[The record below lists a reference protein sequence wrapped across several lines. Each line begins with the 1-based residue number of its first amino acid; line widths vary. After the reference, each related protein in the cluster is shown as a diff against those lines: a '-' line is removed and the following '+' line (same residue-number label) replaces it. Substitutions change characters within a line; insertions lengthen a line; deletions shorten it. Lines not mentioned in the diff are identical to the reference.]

1 MHLSKGLRSRGME
14 DDLEFRI
21 QGAPVSEGIAIGTS
35 FFIDFAID
43 EMIPEFAIK
52 ASQVAYEINRYRDAL
67 SSCKI
72 ELTYLKQSLQKE
84 GSLEAI
90 DIIDTHILMLED
102 PLIKEN
108 VEEKIRVVKRNTES
122 VFSNVIRDYEKKFS
136 KMKDPFFQQRIVDI
150 LDLSKRILSHLSDKG
165 KFNFSEIPLSSVV
178 FSKELIPSHTA
189 AIQASR
195 VCAFVT
201 QSGGG
206 NSHAALIA
214 RAKGIPYV
222 SSIDVDLFRSLQGKS
237 IIVDGQTGEVIVNP
251 KPSTLARYKEI
262 KTRLKT
268 SYQLL
273 QQDINHITETVDGYP
288 VHILANAGNLHDL
301 EEMHMYR
308 AEGVGLFRS
317 EYLFLEKHTLFIS
330 EEEQVSAYIDIIK
343 KAKGLPCVIRVF
355 DIGGDKNPNLFF
367 EHEKEANPVLGC
379 RGIRFLLRYPN
390 IFRTQLRAI
399 MRASYDA
406 DVRILLPLI
415 SDIHELLEAK
425 RIIGEVHNELVDQ
438 GLIERRTY
446 LVGCMIEV
454 PSVVFICDAIAKES
468 DFLSIG
474 TNDLVQ
480 YTLGIDRSN
489 PSMSDFCYP
498 AHPSV
503 IRMIKMVVME
513 ARKQNKPV
521 TICGEIASNPVFV
534 PLLLGLGM
542 NNFSCSPRYIPF
554 VKRAVR
560 NTVLLEAYELAQRVL
575 QMSSPIEISQTLL
588 EAYSNSMPGS
598 KNSGLSFA
606 SESVAEEVVQ
616 PI

>member
-1 MHLSKGLRSRGME
+1 MHLSKGLRSRSME

-35 FFIDFAID
+35 FFIDLAID
-43 EMIPEFAIK
+43 EVIPEFAIK
-52 ASQVAYEINRYRDAL
+52 ASQVAYEITRYRDAL

-122 VFSNVIRDYEKKFS
+122 VFSTVIRDYEKKFS

-165 KFNFSEIPLSSVV
+165 KLNFSEIPLSSVV

-222 SSIDVDLFRSLQGKS
+222 SSIDVDLFRALQGKS
-237 IIVDGQTGEVIVNP
+237 IIIDGQTGEVIVNP

-268 SYQLL
+268 SHQLL
-273 QQDINHITETVDGYP
+273 QQDINHITETVDGYS

-301 EEMHMYR
+301 EEMHIYR

-330 EEEQVSAYIDIIK
+330 EEEQVCAYIDIIK

-438 GLIERRTY
+438 GLIQRRTY

-534 PLLLGLGM
+534 PLLLGLGV

-560 NTVLLEAYELAQRVL
+560 NTVLLEAYELAQRIL

-588 EAYSNSMPGS
+588 EAYSNSMPAS

>member
-1 MHLSKGLRSRGME
+1 MDE
-14 DDLEFRI
+14 EQEFRL

-35 FFIDFAID
+35 FFINLLMD
-43 EMIPEFAIK
+43 EVVPEFSIK
-52 ASQVAYEINRYRDAL
+52 ASQVDNEINRYREAL
-67 SSCKI
+67 ISCKI

-84 GSLEAI
+84 CSLEAI

-102 PLIKEN
+102 PLIREN
-108 VEEKIRVVKRNTES
+108 VEGKIRVIKRNTES
-122 VFSNVIRDYEKKFS
+122 VFSTVIREYEKKFS
-136 KMKDPFFQQRIVDI
+136 KMKDPFFQQRLIDI
-150 LDLSKRILSHLSDKG
+150 LDLSKRILSHLGEKSKV
-165 KFNFSEIPLSSVV
+165 NYSEIPLSSIV
-178 FSKELIPSHTA
+178 FAKELIPSHTA

-222 SSIDVDLFRSLQGKS
+222 SSIDVNLFRAAQGKS
-237 IIVDGQTGEVIVNP
+237 IIVDGQTGEIIVNP

-273 QQDINHITETVDGYP
+273 QQDVNHVTETIDGYR
-288 VHILANAGNLHDL
+288 VHMLANVGNLQDL
-301 EEMHMYR
+301 EEMHLYR

-317 EYLFLEKHTLFIS
+317 EYLFLEKHSLFIS
-330 EEEQVSAYIDIIK
+330 EEEQVLAYLDIIDK
-343 KAKGLPCVIRVF
+343 SRGLPCVIRVF

-399 MRASYDA
+399 MRAARQA
-406 DVRILLPLI
+406 DVRLLLPLI
-415 SDIHELLEAK
+415 SDIHELLDSK
-425 RIIGEVHNELVDQ
+425 RMIGEVHNELVEQ
-438 GLIERRTY
+438 GIIERRSY
-446 LVGCMIEV
+446 LIGCMIEV
-454 PSVVFICDAIAKES
+454 PSVVFICDAIAKEA

-489 PSMSDFCYP
+489 PAMSDCCYP

-513 ARKQNKPV
+513 GRKQNKPV
-521 TICGEIASNPVFV
+521 TICGEIASNPIFV
-534 PLLLGLGM
+534 PLLLGLGV

-560 NTVLLEAYELAQRVL
+560 NTVLLEAYELAQRIL
-575 QMSSPIEISQTLL
+575 QMSSPAEISTTLL
-588 EAYSNSMPGS
+588 EAYSNLLPAS
-598 KNSGLSFA
+598 KNSGLSF
-606 SESVAEEVVQ
+606 SSRLVAEEVVQ

>member
-1 MHLSKGLRSRGME
+1 M
-14 DDLEFRI
+14 DDNKEFRL

-35 FFIDFAID
+35 FYITPQTDD
-43 EMIPEFAIK
+43 TIPEFSIR
-52 ASQVAYEINRYRDAL
+52 SHQVEDEIERYRGAL
-67 SSCKI
+67 AACKV
-72 ELTYLKQSLQKE
+72 ELGYLRQNLEKE
-84 GSLEAI
+84 GSQEAI

-102 PLIKEN
+102 PLITQH
-108 VEEKIRVVKRNTES
+108 VEDKIRKVRRNTES
-122 VFSNVIRDYEKKFS
+122 VFSAVIGEYEKKFA
-136 KMKDPFFQQRIVDI
+136 KMKDSFFQQRLIDI
-150 LDLSKRILSHLSDKG
+150 LDLSKRILSHLGEKN
-165 KFNFSEIPLSSVV
+165 KINFAEIPLSSIV
-178 FSKELIPSHTA
+178 FAKELIPSHTA

-195 VCAFVT
+195 VSAFVT

-222 SSIDVDLFRSLQGKS
+222 SSIDVDLFQSVQGRC
-237 IIVDGQTGEVIVNP
+237 IIVDGQTGEIIVNP
-251 KPSTLARYKEI
+251 DKATLDKYKEI

-273 QQDINHITETVDGYP
+273 QQDSHHITETVDGYL
-288 VHILANAGNLHDL
+288 VHILANVGNLNDL
-301 EEMHMYR
+301 DEMHNYR
-308 AEGVGLFRS
+308 PEGIGLFRS

-330 EEEQVSAYIDIIK
+330 EEEQYLAYSELIEKSKD
-343 KAKGLPCVIRVF
+343 LFVVIRVF

-379 RGIRFLLRYPN
+379 RGIRFLLRHPN

-399 MRASYDA
+399 MRAAKKS
-406 DVRILLPLI
+406 DVRLLLPLI
-415 SDIHELLEAK
+415 SDIHELQEAK
-425 RIIGEVHNELVDQ
+425 RIINEVQDELVEQ
-438 GLIERRTY
+438 GLVERRY
-446 LVGCMIEV
+446 YPIGCMIEV
-454 PSVVFICDAIAKES
+454 PSVVFICDAIAKEA

-513 ARKQNKPV
+513 SRKQNKPV
-521 TICGEIASNPVFV
+521 TICGEIASNPIFI
-534 PLLLGLGM
+534 PLLLGLGV
-542 NNFSCSPRYIPF
+542 NQFSCSPRYIPF

-560 NTVLLEAYELAQRVL
+560 NTVLLEAYELAQRIL
-575 QMSSPIEISQTLL
+575 QMSSPTEISKTLV
-588 EAYSNSMPGS
+588 EAYSDSLPANKIKGF
-598 KNSGLSFA
+598 SFSTQTETEPA
-606 SESVAEEVVQ
+606 LQ
-616 PI
+616 P

>member
-1 MHLSKGLRSRGME
+1 MKYM
-14 DDLEFRI
+14 DDNKEFRL

-35 FFIDFAID
+35 FYITPQTDD
-43 EMIPEFAIK
+43 TIPEFSIR
-52 ASQVAYEINRYRDAL
+52 SHQVEDEIERYRGAL
-67 SSCKI
+67 AACKV
-72 ELTYLKQSLQKE
+72 ELGYLRQNLEKE
-84 GSLEAI
+84 GSQEAI

-102 PLIKEN
+102 PLITQH
-108 VEEKIRVVKRNTES
+108 VEDKIRKVRRNTES
-122 VFSNVIRDYEKKFS
+122 VFSAVIGEYEKKFA
-136 KMKDPFFQQRIVDI
+136 KMKDSFFQQRLIDI
-150 LDLSKRILSHLSDKG
+150 LDLSKRILSHLGEKN
-165 KFNFSEIPLSSVV
+165 KINFAEIPLSSIV
-178 FSKELIPSHTA
+178 FAKELIPSHTA

-195 VCAFVT
+195 VSAFVT

-222 SSIDVDLFRSLQGKS
+222 SSIDVDLFQSVQGRC
-237 IIVDGQTGEVIVNP
+237 IIVDGQTGEIIVNP
-251 KPSTLARYKEI
+251 DKATLDKYKEI

-273 QQDINHITETVDGYP
+273 QQDSHHITETVDGYL
-288 VHILANAGNLHDL
+288 VHILANVGNLNDL
-301 EEMHMYR
+301 DEMHNYR
-308 AEGVGLFRS
+308 PEGIGLFRS

-330 EEEQVSAYIDIIK
+330 EEEQYLAYSELIEKSKD
-343 KAKGLPCVIRVF
+343 LFVVIRVF

-379 RGIRFLLRYPN
+379 RGIRFLLRHPN

-399 MRASYDA
+399 MRAAKKS
-406 DVRILLPLI
+406 DVRLLLPLI
-415 SDIHELLEAK
+415 SDIHELQEAK
-425 RIIGEVHNELVDQ
+425 RIINEVQDELVEQ
-438 GLIERRTY
+438 GLVERRY
-446 LVGCMIEV
+446 YPIGCMIEV
-454 PSVVFICDAIAKES
+454 PSVVFICDAIAKEA

-513 ARKQNKPV
+513 SRKQNKPV
-521 TICGEIASNPVFV
+521 TICGEIASNPIFI
-534 PLLLGLGM
+534 PLLLGLGV
-542 NNFSCSPRYIPF
+542 NQFSCSPRYIPF

-560 NTVLLEAYELAQRVL
+560 NTVLLEAYELAQRIL
-575 QMSSPIEISQTLL
+575 QMSSPTEISKTLV
-588 EAYSNSMPGS
+588 EAYSDSLPANKIKGF
-598 KNSGLSFA
+598 SFSTQTETEPA
-606 SESVAEEVVQ
+606 LQ
-616 PI
+616 P

>member
-1 MHLSKGLRSRGME
+1 VKYM
-14 DDLEFRI
+14 DDNKEFRL

-35 FFIDFAID
+35 FYITPQTDD
-43 EMIPEFAIK
+43 TIPEFSIR
-52 ASQVAYEINRYRDAL
+52 SHQVEDEIERYRGAL
-67 SSCKI
+67 AACKV
-72 ELTYLKQSLQKE
+72 ELGYLRQNLEKE
-84 GSLEAI
+84 GSQEAI

-102 PLIKEN
+102 PLITQH
-108 VEEKIRVVKRNTES
+108 VEDKIRKVRRNTES
-122 VFSNVIRDYEKKFS
+122 VFSAVIGEYEKKFA
-136 KMKDPFFQQRIVDI
+136 KMKDSFFQQRLIDI
-150 LDLSKRILSHLSDKG
+150 LDLSKRILSHLGEKN
-165 KFNFSEIPLSSVV
+165 KINFAEIPLSSIV
-178 FSKELIPSHTA
+178 FAKELIPSHTA

-195 VCAFVT
+195 VSAFVT

-222 SSIDVDLFRSLQGKS
+222 SSIDVDLFQSVQGRC
-237 IIVDGQTGEVIVNP
+237 IIVDGQTGEIIVNP
-251 KPSTLARYKEI
+251 DKATLDKYKEI

-273 QQDINHITETVDGYP
+273 QQDSHHITETVDGYL
-288 VHILANAGNLHDL
+288 VHILANVGNLNDL
-301 EEMHMYR
+301 DEMHNYR
-308 AEGVGLFRS
+308 PEGIGLFRS

-330 EEEQVSAYIDIIK
+330 EEEQYLAYSELIEKSKD
-343 KAKGLPCVIRVF
+343 LFVVIRVF

-379 RGIRFLLRYPN
+379 RGIRFLLRHPN

-399 MRASYDA
+399 MRAAKKS
-406 DVRILLPLI
+406 DVRLLLPLI
-415 SDIHELLEAK
+415 SDIHELQEAK
-425 RIIGEVHNELVDQ
+425 RIINEVQDELVEQ
-438 GLIERRTY
+438 GLVERRY
-446 LVGCMIEV
+446 YPIGCMIEV
-454 PSVVFICDAIAKES
+454 PSVVFICDAIAKEA

-513 ARKQNKPV
+513 SRKQNKPV
-521 TICGEIASNPVFV
+521 TICGEIASNPIFI
-534 PLLLGLGM
+534 PLLLGLGV
-542 NNFSCSPRYIPF
+542 NQFSCSPRYIPF

-560 NTVLLEAYELAQRVL
+560 NTVLLEAYELAQRIL
-575 QMSSPIEISQTLL
+575 QMSSPTEISKTLV
-588 EAYSNSMPGS
+588 EAYSDSLPANKIKGF
-598 KNSGLSFA
+598 SFSTQTETEPA
-606 SESVAEEVVQ
+606 LQ
-616 PI
+616 P